1 MAVFAPVFLS
11 VLVSGDVITLASGRA
26 SNPAPLEH
34 VPWRRDPSTT
44 TPPPSGFP
52 RGTGFIVPGG
62 GVGGGSDVASAAR
75 SPRAGPNWAPWSAWS
90 GCSSQCLRGESQ
102 ARHRACLDAEGSTAA
117 EIKPCIERGRKANVD
132 IRLCACNRY
141 DEHSCADPL
150 LLTLLSEIL
159 HCKVS

>member
-34 VPWRRDPSTT
+34 VPWRRDPTT

-52 RGTGFIVPGG
+52 RATGFIGG
-62 GVGGGSDVASAAR
+62 GVGGGSDIASAAR
-75 SPRAGPNWAPWSAWS
+75 SPRVGPNWAPWSAWS
-90 GCSSQCLRGESQ
+90 GCSTQCLRGESQ
-102 ARHRACLDAEGSTAA
+102 ARHRACLDAEGNTAA

-141 DEHSCADPL
+141 DD
-150 LLTLLSEIL
+150 
-159 HCKVS
+159 K